1 MHKGYSKPP
10 WSVLGREF
18 PKEYCSTRSRKSI
31 STRWG
36 GLINNIPPL
45 FPRLIAKPLYL
56 LSSLTEIA
64 TKITP
69 IHVLKIIRSSAGHH
83 PSKGEREL
91 FYGAPY
97 SDPKSRILPGVSVLH
112 NFLLAG
118 AASFG
123 LFLPFE
129 LAIRALKLRPVFP
142 VVLPPTAWTQSS
154 IPGGQT
160 DPFPLWDSLNAKR
173 LARSRTNCAKCVC
186 VEGGGS

>member
-123 LFLPFE
+123 LFFAFWTCHPSSKTSSSLPSRVAPHR
-129 LAIRALKLRPVFP
+129 LDPV
-142 VVLPPTAWTQSS
+142 LDSRRTNRS
-154 IPGGQT
+154 IPTLG
-160 DPFPLWDSLNAKR
+160 FLER
-173 LARSRTNCAKCVC
+173 
-186 VEGGGS
+186 